1 MMRLRDKTGLNQG
14 LILTAYRILLLP
26 VVLLVFMAGCAHVDQ
41 QAVSEKENYGLELKS
56 DPIKSESAGNH
67 SGATEAAVESET
79 PVLSKPI
86 ADAKESPL
94 EGQAKTEPIPSPASE
109 VETASLKDDGN
120 TPPGGEETQADDK
133 GRLAYAVDTVVKKET
148 VPEDS
153 APSQAET
160 AAAPEKPEPPS
171 GQFIE
176 NKVKPQKSV
185 QTILDEA
192 LGFCQAAQEFWQ
204 KGELENALESLDQAY
219 SLILEIEI
227 KDMQLEDQP
236 DLIQQKDDIRF
247 LVSKRILEIYA
258 SRHIVVQ
265 GNHNAIP
272 LSMNKHVRAEL
283 RLFTIGGEKK
293 FFRQSIERSGRYRPY
308 IIAKLKEA
316 GLPEE
321 LSWLPLIES
330 GYKVKALSKAR
341 ALGLWQFIPSTGYKF
356 GLKRDQYIDERI
368 DPIKA
373 TDAAIA
379 YLKELHN
386 IFGDWATVLAAYNC
400 GENRVLRVIR
410 SQNINYLDNFWDLY
424 ERLPRET
431 ARYVP
436 RFLATLHIMNDTAQ
450 YSLDNVVLHK
460 PLEFETIEVSR
471 QVQVTD
477 IAQKTGIPSRELKD
491 LNPELRYNI
500 LPPDAYQLK
509 VPPGS
514 SKLLLST
521 ISDIPISH
529 PPRPAYV
536 YHRVRSGETLSGI
549 ASRYRT
555 SVKRIMRANNLRTS
569 RIYAGKKLK
578 IPQKG
583 TVITRAT
590 EPETV
595 AGSKYFVHV
604 VRSGDSLWNIAKRYG
619 TTTKKIQEVNN
630 MRGTTLQAGQ
640 KLRIPG
646 YLNGSTSDK
655 DLSTY
660 LVRRGDSPYTIARR
674 HNMSLGELLRLN
686 GLTPR
691 SKIYPGQELTVK

>member
-1 MMRLRDKTGLNQG
+1 MTL
-14 LILTAYRILLLP
+14 YRTLLLP
-26 VVLLVFMAGCAHVDQ
+26 VILLALIHGCTHMNKP
-41 QAVSEKENYGLELKS
+41 AVSEEEKYGLELNPS
-56 DPIKSESAGNH
+56 
-67 SGATEAAVESET
+67 ATEAAPADTVTESTEAPVTPEPVAVENQLAEEVQPQSAPPPATAVEVVPLKNDSEGPQT
-79 PVLSKPI
+79 
-86 ADAKESPL
+86 A
-94 EGQAKTEPIPSPASE
+94 EGIQA
-109 VETASLKDDGN
+109 V
-120 TPPGGEETQADDK
+120 DK
-133 GRLAYAVDTVVKKET
+133 GQLAYAADEPLKEKT
-148 VPEDS
+148 ILEDS
-153 APSQAET
+153 GLQELENAT
-160 AAAPEKPEPPS
+160 GPEKQKPIS

-176 NKVKPQKSV
+176 KKIQPKKSV

-204 KGELENALESLDQAY
+204 NGELDNALEALDQAY
-219 SLILEIEI
+219 SLILNIEI
-227 KDMQLEDQP
+227 QNQP

-247 LVSKRILEIYA
+247 LISKRILEIYA
-258 SRHIVVQ
+258 SRNIVVQ
-265 GNHNAIP
+265 GNYNAIP
-272 LSMNKHVRAEL
+272 LSMNKHVKAEL
-283 RLFTIGGEKK
+283 KLFTTGGEKN
-293 FFRQSIERSGRYRPY
+293 FFKQSLARSGRYRPY
-308 IIAKLKEA
+308 IISKLKEA

-321 LSWLPLIES
+321 LSWIPLIES

-386 IFGDWATVLAAYNC
+386 MFGDWTTVLAAYNC

-410 SQNINYLDNFWDLY
+410 SQNLNYLDNFWDLY

-436 RFLATLHIMNDTAQ
+436 RFLATLHIMENREQYGLDT
-450 YSLDNVVLHK
+450 VVLDQ
-460 PLEFETIEVSR
+460 PLNFETAEVSR

-477 IAQKTGIPSRELKD
+477 IAKKIGVSGKELKE

-500 LPPDAYQLK
+500 LPPNAYELK
-509 VPPGS
+509 VPPGTS
-514 SKLLLST
+514 EVLLST
-521 ISDIPISH
+521 IGDIPISH

-549 ASRYRT
+549 AARYRT

-583 TVITRAT
+583 TVITRAK
-590 EPETV
+590 EPTS
-595 AGSKYFVHV
+595 ADSDKFFVHV
-604 VRSGDSLWNIAKRYG
+604 VRSGDSLWIIAKRYG
-619 TTTKKIQEVNN
+619 TTTRKIQELNN
-630 MRGTTLQAGQ
+630 LKGTTLYAGQ
-640 KLRIPG
+640 KLKIPG
-646 YLNGSTSDK
+646 YLSAGASDK
-655 DLSTY
+655 DLDTY
-660 LVRRGDSPYTIARR
+660 LVRSGDSPYTIARR
-674 HNMSLGELLRLN
+674 HNMSLGDLLRLN

-691 SKIYPGQELTVK
+691 SKIYPGQELKVK